1 MIIRLLLPL
10 LVLFSLASV
19 AHAAPRPVPA
29 PPVLKAK
36 GYLLTDFH
44 SGKVLVEHNADEQI
58 EPASITKVMT
68 AYVIYRA
75 LEDGTIT
82 MDDEVLISEKA
93 WRMKGSR
100 MFIEVNKK
108 VPVHDLLK
116 GLIIQS
122 GNDAAV
128 ALAEH
133 VAGSEEGFV
142 ELMNAEAKRLGM
154 LDTHFTNATGWPD
167 ENHYTTARDIEK
179 MVVATIRDYPDHYKM
194 YKEKEY
200 TYNDIKQNNRNR
212 LLWLDKSVDGVKTGH
227 TESAG
232 YCLASSAEREGQR
245 LIAVVL
251 GTANDTARTSQSRSL
266 LNYGFR
272 FYETRKIYA
281 PDTVVATA
289 HVWKGDSDEVK
300 LGVTDDFYI
309 TFPRGQ
315 YEHLNAKLDR
325 ERIIEAPVQAG
336 TQLGEVKVMLGDKLI
351 DSRPLV
357 AINSVEEGGVFR
369 RLIDSLMLLRE

>member
-1 MIIRLLLPL
+1 MITRFLLML
-10 LVLFSLASV
+10 LVFLFSSLV
-19 AHAAPRPVPA
+19 LAAPRPVPA

-36 GYLLTDFH
+36 GYLLQDFD
-44 SGKVLVEHNADEQI
+44 SGKILVEHNADEQI

-68 AYVIYRA
+68 AYVIYQA
-75 LEDGTIT
+75 IEDGTIG

-142 ELMNAEAKRLGM
+142 ELMNAAAKRLGM
-154 LDTHFTNATGWPD
+154 LDTHFMNATGWPD
-167 ENHYTTARDIEK
+167 PNHYTTAKDIAK
-179 MVVATIRDYPDHYKM
+179 MVAATIRDFPDHYAM
-194 YKEKEY
+194 YKEKEFK
-200 TYNDIKQNNRNR
+200 YNGIKQSNRNR
-212 LLWLDKSVDGVKTGH
+212 LLWLDKTVDGVKTGH
-227 TESAG
+227 TQSAG
-232 YCLASSAEREGQR
+232 YCLAASAEREGMR
-245 LIAVVL
+245 LMSVVL
-251 GTANDTARTSQSRSL
+251 GTDKDGARTSQSRAL

-272 FYETRKIYA
+272 FYETRKIYS
-281 PDTVVATA
+281 PDTPVAEA
-289 HVWKGDSDEVK
+289 HVWKGDADTVQ
-300 LGVTDDFYI
+300 LGVTRDFYI

-315 YEHLNAKLDR
+315 YDHLDAKLDR
-325 ERIIEAPVQAG
+325 ERNIEAPVKAG
-336 TQLGEVKVMLGDKLI
+336 DQLGTVRIMLGDKLI

-369 RLIDSLMLLRE
+369 RIIDSLMLLRE

>member
-1 MIIRLLLPL
+1 MITRFLLML
-10 LVLFSLASV
+10 LVFLFSSLV
-19 AHAAPRPVPA
+19 LAAPRPVPA

-36 GYLLTDFH
+36 GYLLQDFD
-44 SGKVLVEHNADEQI
+44 SGKILVEHNSDEQI

-68 AYVIYRA
+68 AYVIYQA
-75 LEDGTIT
+75 IEDGTIG

-142 ELMNAEAKRLGM
+142 ELMNAAAKRLGM
-154 LDTHFTNATGWPD
+154 LDTHFMNATGWPD
-167 ENHYTTARDIEK
+167 PNHYTTAKDIAK
-179 MVVATIRDYPDHYKM
+179 MVAATIRDFPDHYAM
-194 YKEKEY
+194 YKEKEFK
-200 TYNDIKQNNRNR
+200 YNGIKQSNRNR
-212 LLWLDKSVDGVKTGH
+212 LLWLDKTVDGVKTGH
-227 TESAG
+227 TQSAG
-232 YCLASSAEREGQR
+232 YCLAASAEREGMR
-245 LIAVVL
+245 LMSVVL
-251 GTANDTARTSQSRSL
+251 GTDKDGARTSQSRAL

-272 FYETRKIYA
+272 FYETRKIYS
-281 PDTVVATA
+281 PDTAVAEA
-289 HVWKGDSDEVK
+289 HVWKGDADTVQ
-300 LGVTDDFYI
+300 LGVTRDFYI

-315 YEHLNAKLDR
+315 YDHLDAKLDR
-325 ERIIEAPVQAG
+325 ERNIEAPVKAG
-336 TQLGEVKVMLGDKLI
+336 DQLGTVRIMLGDKLI

-369 RLIDSLMLLRE
+369 RIIDSLMLLRE